1 MGVLSAGHQMCWETH
16 ENAET
21 IFAYVSTD
29 FCSMK
34 LAGHILLECQFAE
47 MEMFSGTISIS

>member
-21 IFAYVSTD
+21 IFAHVSTD